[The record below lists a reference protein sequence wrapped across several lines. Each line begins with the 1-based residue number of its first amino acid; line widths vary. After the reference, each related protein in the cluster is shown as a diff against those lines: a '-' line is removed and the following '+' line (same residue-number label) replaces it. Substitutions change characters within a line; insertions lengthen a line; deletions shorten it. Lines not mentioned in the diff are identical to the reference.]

1 MSTTEIIVRAGSGTA
16 VSRVVYETVLNQALL
31 IPGPPGPVGPPGGAV
46 PTLAFAYGDASPVLV
61 ETLLTGQ
68 RLTEVRLSV
77 ETAFNGAGA
86 RLSVGTLASPDL
98 FADGAVIDPGTVAVF
113 EFSPQNVFLVDTPV
127 YLFITPGSG
136 ASAGKG
142 SVILQRQ

>member
-1 MSTTEIIVRAGSGTA
+1 LSTTEIIVRAGSGTA
-16 VSRVVYETVLNQALL
+16 VSQVVYQTVLNQALL

-46 PTLAFAYGDASPVLV
+46 PTLAFAYGDAAPVLI
-61 ETLLTGQ
+61 ETILAGQ

-86 RLSVGTLASPDL
+86 KLSVGTSLDHNA
-98 FADGAVIDPGTVAVF
+98 FADEAVVDPTTVAVY
-113 EFSPQNVFLVDTPV
+113 EFSPQTVFLVDTPV
-127 YLFITPGSG
+127 YLYITPGSG